1 MTPPKQREQTALEAA
16 EAWLESAKGV
26 PELSRRCGYEHEAA
40 IYGWLAGYHAG
51 RAAGLADGA
60 EIAARDCC
68 SPCVAQAI
76 RAAINPVKDGTSV
89 CRHSV
94 PTDRKCDDCR
104 AASTPEK
111 GDTTPE
117 RGGR

>member
-51 RAAGLADGA
+51 RAAGLALAAKIALDRFPSGKGWDDGCIYA
-60 EIAARDCC
+60 GQEI
-68 SPCVAQAI
+68 AQAI
-76 RAAINPVKDGTSV
+76 RAASEGK
-89 CRHSV
+89 
-94 PTDRKCDDCR
+94 
-104 AASTPEK
+104 
-111 GDTTPE
+111 
-117 RGGR
+117 